1 MSILGKF
8 DGKRYYSTSAS
19 SFWLND
25 DFDVEFKSEAG
36 IDYTKL
42 AAAQRAIGNFVNI
55 VTGKP
60 IPVVFQSNDSSF
72 TDGETVTIGTK
83 LDGKNFDPAVGL
95 ALHEGSHI
103 AHTDFNLFKHTNGG
117 ATSFLPNTQFAQRC
131 NDMIKMQLFDSDYLV
146 IKDLLNWI
154 EDRRIDYKIY
164 TTAPGYRMY
173 YEAMYDKYFNDKII
187 DKALIAGEKCQ
198 ETMDDYMFHIIN
210 LTNPKLF
217 IFHVI
222 ESFSYIL
229 KSLIGLNA
237 NNICFFNL
245 SPQNIV
251 FNLDCGEKPILH
263 NFQLSLQISHL
274 NESYITNIINKQEDY
289 TYKPLEVHVLFY
301 LIRNDFNTI
310 SYSLIEE
317 ICENFIKN
325 LSILDFF
332 SEKYKESYKFAC
344 ISILKQYINKPK
356 NEIIDDI
363 LENSD
368 KWDIFSLSVLYLHVF
383 HNISRVFSLKQTFI
397 NKIIV
402 ELSRNIHPDPAMRTN
417 LENLLDNFD
426 KLFNNENDWS
436 YVNRLSSHMMPT
448 LFDILDK

>member
-1 MSILGKF
+1 MNTNIEISNLNKHFFLENEHDEIDDNNKKYKTKITNYSFYSINEANISDIIK
-8 DGKRYYSTSAS
+8 KWNYYSNNYAIVEDYDYINISQLS
-19 SFWLND
+19 EKYIDKLNLMNNQKYLI
-25 DFDVEFKSEAG
+25 FK
-36 IDYTKL
+36 Y
-42 AAAQRAIGNFVNI
+42 
-55 VTGKP
+55 
-60 IPVVFQSNDSSF
+60 
-72 TDGETVTIGTK
+72 
-83 LDGKNFDPAVGL
+83 KNEHYVP
-95 ALHEGSHI
+95 
-103 AHTDFNLFKHTNGG
+103 
-117 ATSFLPNTQFAQRC
+117 
-131 NDMIKMQLFDSDYLV
+131 
-146 IKDLLNWI
+146 
-154 EDRRIDYKIY
+154 
-164 TTAPGYRMY
+164 
-173 YEAMYDKYFNDKII
+173 FNDF
-187 DKALIAGEKCQ
+187 L
-198 ETMDDYMFHIIN
+198 FN

-229 KSLIGLNA
+229 KTLFQLNK

-402 ELSRNIHPDPAMRTN
+402 ELSRNIHPDPAMRSN